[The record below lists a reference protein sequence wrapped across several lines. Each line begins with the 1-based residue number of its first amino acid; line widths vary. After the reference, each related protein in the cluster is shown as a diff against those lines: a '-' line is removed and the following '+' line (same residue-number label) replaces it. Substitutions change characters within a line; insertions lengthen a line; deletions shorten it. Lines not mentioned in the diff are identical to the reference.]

1 VYFAPKWE
9 AFARYEFA
17 YISGGNSNLSGLNPT
32 IADPDPLNL
41 LTIGA
46 NYYIDGHDLKWTTDL
61 GWAITQVNPWFADV
75 NAGWRPS
82 QANEVVFR
90 TQLQLIF

>member
-1 VYFAPKWE
+1 MKVKATDV
-9 AFARYEFA
+9 
-17 YISGGNSNLSGLNPT
+17 IHLNPT
-32 IADPDPLNL
+32 IANPDPLNL

-75 NAGWRPS
+75 DAGWRPS